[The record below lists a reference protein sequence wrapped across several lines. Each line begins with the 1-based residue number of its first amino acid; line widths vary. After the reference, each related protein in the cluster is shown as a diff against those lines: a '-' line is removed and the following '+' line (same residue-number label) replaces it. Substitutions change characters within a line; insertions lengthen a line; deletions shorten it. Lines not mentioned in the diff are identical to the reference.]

1 MITFF
6 LIGNIASGKST
17 AARYLE
23 CRGAMRIDLDQLAK
37 DLYQPGSAVV
47 DAIAEEFGWDVLDA
61 MGGIDR
67 AVLARRAFDTPEDA
81 ARLNAIVHPILLEQL
96 GLRLLPANCCSVMVP
111 EHQLA
116 VVEISAPAGFTDA
129 FALAD
134 EVIAV
139 TAPLET
145 RRLRAVERGMDADDF
160 DCRAECQPAEKDLV
174 AMATFVIDNA
184 LADDSLFRELD
195 ALVDRYGLDLPAAE
209 ESLHG

>member
-23 CRGAMRIDLDQLAK
+23 RRGAMRIDLDQLAK

-47 DAIAEEFGWDVLDA
+47 DAIAEEFGWDVPTPWAASTGLSLL
-61 MGGIDR
+61 
-67 AVLARRAFDTPEDA
+67 AVRSIRRRTPTGSTPLSIPSCWSNWGFACCRPTAVPSSFPSTSSPWWRSLPRRA
-81 ARLNAIVHPILLEQL
+81 
-96 GLRLLPANCCSVMVP
+96 LPMRSRWQM
-111 EHQLA
+111 
-116 VVEISAPAGFTDA
+116 G
-129 FALAD
+129 
-134 EVIAV
+134 IAV

-145 RRLRAVERGMDADDF
+145 RRLRAAVERGMDADDF
-160 DCRAECQPAEKDLV
+160 DRRAECQPAEKDLV

>member
-23 CRGAMRIDLDQLAK
+23 RRGAMRIDLDQLAK

-47 DAIAEEFGWDVLDA
+47 DAIAQEFGWDVLDA
-61 MGGIDR
+61 TGGIDR
-67 AVLARRAFDTPEDA
+67 AILARRAFDTPEDA

-134 EVIAV
+134 EIVAV
-139 TAPLET
+139 TAPLAV
-145 RRLRAVERGMDADDF
+145 RRLRAVERGMDVDDF
-160 DCRAECQPAEKDLV
+160 DRRAECQPTEEDLI
-174 AMATFVIDNA
+174 AMATCVIDNA
-184 LADDSLFRELD
+184 RADDSTFRELD
-195 ALVDRYGLDLPAAE
+195 ALVDRCGLELPAAE
-209 ESLHG
+209 ETLHG

>member
-1 MITFF
+1 
-6 LIGNIASGKST
+6 
-17 AARYLE
+17 
-23 CRGAMRIDLDQLAK
+23 MRIDLDQLAK

-67 AVLARRAFDTPEDA
+67 VVLARRAFDTPEDVD
-81 ARLNAIVHPILLEQL
+81 RLNAIVHPILLEQL

-116 VVEISAPAGFTDA
+116 VVEISAPAGFADA

-160 DCRAECQPAEKDLV
+160 DRRAECQPAEKDLV